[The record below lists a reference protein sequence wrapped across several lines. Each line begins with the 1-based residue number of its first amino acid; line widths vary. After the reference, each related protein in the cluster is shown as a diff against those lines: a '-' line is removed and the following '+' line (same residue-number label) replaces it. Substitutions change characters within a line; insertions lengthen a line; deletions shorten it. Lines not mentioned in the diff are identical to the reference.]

1 MLSTIWQGI
10 SREGLD
16 EVLGEILQVL
26 DSPYLMREERQL
38 DNMEEVVEVVY
49 LVDILLLHLLPCGT
63 QPTGGSC
70 ASYT

>member
-1 MLSTIWQGI
+1 
-10 SREGLD
+10 
-16 EVLGEILQVL
+16 
-26 DSPYLMREERQL
+26 MREERQL